1 MAKKKQRNV
10 IKTKGV
16 LFGIVALIIFTA
28 TAGQI
33 DLNQFDPNNLESI
46 ANIFKFNPEKPLN
59 YASLEV
65 LPDYDGK
72 YAVVELNQ
80 NVPEFT
86 LNDLSTEKGYWQT
99 FTNLDALNRVGQAN
113 ALLHKDFMPT
123 EDRESISNVYPSG
136 WKQKKMKNGNMIY
149 NRSHLIGH
157 QFTGENA
164 NWKNLMTGT
173 EYFNQVEMKD
183 IEQQIAAH
191 LRETNHYVRYRVTP
205 YFKDQELTARG
216 VQMEVQCVEDEEVTY
231 NVFLYNVQEGYI
243 IDYATGQVTEAK

>member
-10 IKTKGV
+10 TKTKGV

-72 YAVVELNQ
+72 HAVVELNQ

-86 LNDLSTEKGYWQT
+86 LNDL
-99 FTNLDALNRVGQAN
+99 
-113 ALLHKDFMPT
+113 
-123 EDRESISNVYPSG
+123 
-136 WKQKKMKNGNMIY
+136 
-149 NRSHLIGH
+149 
-157 QFTGENA
+157 
-164 NWKNLMTGT
+164 
-173 EYFNQVEMKD
+173 
-183 IEQQIAAH
+183 
-191 LRETNHYVRYRVTP
+191 
-205 YFKDQELTARG
+205 
-216 VQMEVQCVEDEEVTY
+216 
-231 NVFLYNVQEGYI
+231 
-243 IDYATGQVTEAK
+243 